1 MPIFGFTKRK
11 NKNKTKRSYPPTS
24 IIDKILPLCYNPLTL
39 NLNTNPMRKD
49 IHPTV
54 NNVIFLDTSCGA
66 EFFGTSTL
74 HSKETRTV
82 DGVEYMILN
91 IEISSAS
98 HPFYTG
104 KQILVDTARRIEK
117 FDERSTRVAAAAGT
131 RKGKAL
137 KHAAKTAARKAK
149 MSGEEK

>member
-1 MPIFGFTKRK
+1 M
-11 NKNKTKRSYPPTS
+11 KTDT
-24 IIDKILPLCYNPLTL
+24 
-39 NLNTNPMRKD
+39 
-49 IHPTV
+49 HPKV

-74 HSKETRTV
+74 HSKETKTV
-82 DGVEYMILN
+82 NGVEYMVLH
-91 IEISSAS
+91 IEISSSS

-117 FDERSTRVAAAAGT
+117 FAERTQKVAGASN
-131 RKGKAL
+131 RKGKTA

-149 MSGEEK
+149 MTDVEAAQ